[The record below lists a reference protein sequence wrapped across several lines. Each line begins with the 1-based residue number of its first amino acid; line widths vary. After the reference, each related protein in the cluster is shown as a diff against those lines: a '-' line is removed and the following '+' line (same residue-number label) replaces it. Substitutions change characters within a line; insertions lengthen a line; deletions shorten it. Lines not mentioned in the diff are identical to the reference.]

1 MSEITITLTIDET
14 NLILESLGE
23 IPFVRVHQL
32 IGKIQQEAQI
42 QLQAAQETKQVLD
55 TATVNDNLKENV

>member
-14 NLILESLGE
+14 NLILEALGE
-23 IPFVRVHQL
+23 IPFIRVHEL

-42 QLQAAQETKQVLD
+42 QLLATQETKQVLD
-55 TATVNDNLKENV
+55 TVSINDR